1 MTNFIKRNAVF
12 IIGTSALMFFALL
25 AALLGERTLVTTYL
39 LFWVGMI
46 VGYTC
51 PRGNDHG

>member
-12 IIGTSALMFFALL
+12 IIGTSVLMFFALL

-46 VGYTC
+46 FGYTC